1 MNKKQLFIAL
11 YFPYAHYVESKTGLA
26 STITLTQAALES
38 GWGDKAVGNN
48 FFGIKAKKDTPL
60 AQKQL
65 FTTRE
70 VLKNN
75 TTRFPEILS
84 ISKRADGLFEYQV
97 RDWFRK
103 YATPA
108 ESFADYANLFQR
120 LPRYKKAW
128 ENRTKPDVFFA
139 EIHKAGYA
147 TAPNYTIVLQT
158 LHKEIVTLV
167 TEFEKQFLPIV

>member
-1 MNKKQLFIAL
+1 MTKKQLFIAL

-38 GWGDKAVGNN
+38 GWGEKAIGNN

-65 FTTRE
+65 FVTRE
-70 VLKNN
+70 VLKKN

-84 ISKRADGLFEYQV
+84 ISKRADGMFEYRV

-120 LPRYKKAW
+120 LSRYHVAW
-128 ENRTKPDVFFA
+128 QNRANPDVFFA

-147 TAPNYTIVLQT
+147 TAPNYTKVLQDW
-158 LHKEIVTLV
+158 HKEVVELV
-167 TEFEKQFLPIV
+167 EEFEKQFLPI